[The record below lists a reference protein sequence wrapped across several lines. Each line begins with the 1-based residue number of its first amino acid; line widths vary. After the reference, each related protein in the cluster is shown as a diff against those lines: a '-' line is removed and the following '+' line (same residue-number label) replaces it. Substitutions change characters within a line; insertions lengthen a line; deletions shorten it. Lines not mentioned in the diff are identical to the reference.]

1 MNKRTATL
9 TVIAFLIILI
19 GAIAAV
25 LIASELT
32 DDDDSKDTASEN
44 TGETPED
51 EFIEDDTNN
60 PINGV
65 VSQPQVTPPEQDTT
79 NNYDITMSNF
89 TFSPNIIEAS
99 PGETLTISLTSLG
112 GTHDFVI
119 DELDVQSLLLG
130 SNESQDLTITI
141 PDNASGMTYQ
151 FYCSVGNHRE
161 MGMVGEI
168 RVI

>member
-9 TVIAFLIILI
+9 TLIAFLIILI

-25 LIASELT
+25 LIASELS
-32 DDDDSKDTASEN
+32 DDDSNDTTSE
-44 TGETPED
+44 TTEETPED
-51 EFIEDDTNN
+51 EFADEDANN
-60 PINGV
+60 PGNGI
-65 VSQPQVTPPEQDTT
+65 VSQPQFTQPEETI
-79 NNYDITMSNF
+79 NNSYDITMSNF

-99 PGETLTISLTSLG
+99 PGETITISLTSLG

-168 RVI
+168 MVV